1 MRKIIFQKDALK
13 EYNDWKK
20 TNKKVS
26 RHIKQLIEDVQAKP
40 FEGIGKPEPLK
51 YDLKGCWSRRIT
63 KKDRLVY
70 QVTDNAIIII
80 SCKYHY

>member
-1 MRKIIFQKDALK
+1 MREIIFQKEALK

-20 TNKKVS
+20 TNKKVGQ
-26 RHIKQLIEDVQAKP
+26 RIKQLIEQIQSNA

-51 YDLKGCWSRRIT
+51 HDLGGYWSRRIT
-63 KKDRLVY
+63 KEHRLVY
-70 QVTDNAIIII
+70 QVTVDSIIII